1 MPRKRMTLPKK
12 KEDIEKIV
20 EEVEREHHHEH
31 EHHHHHHHH
40 EESDLEIAVKVLE
53 DLVDSLSAR
62 ARVLESRL
70 DSHSIAIGTL
80 YRVVA
85 HLVEAIAT
93 DDEESKLN
101 SIKNAL
107 QELDRLKNL

>member
-1 MPRKRMTLPKK
+1 MPRRRMTLPKK

-40 EESDLEIAVKVLE
+40 EESDLEIAIKVLE

-62 ARVLESRL
+62 AKVLESRI

-80 YRVVA
+80 YKVVA
-85 HLVEAIAT
+85 HLVEAITAE
-93 DDEESKLN
+93 DDESKLA
-101 SIKNAL
+101 SLRNAL
-107 QELDRLKNL
+107 QELDKLKNL